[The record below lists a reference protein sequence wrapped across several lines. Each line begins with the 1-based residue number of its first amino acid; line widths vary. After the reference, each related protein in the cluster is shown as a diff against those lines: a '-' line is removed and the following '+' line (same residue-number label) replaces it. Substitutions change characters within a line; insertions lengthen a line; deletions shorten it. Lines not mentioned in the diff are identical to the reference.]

1 MKATLHHALPITL
14 LLVLSLGFFYP
25 ALFQDKTFYAF
36 DVLQNFPPWESNQSP
51 NNNLI
56 SDPVNIFY
64 PAHVLFQQAIQEGVL
79 PFWNHK
85 IFSGITHSPYFGSP
99 IHYLLFSTMSVT
111 SAHDLL
117 LFLHMAGM
125 AIMMFL
131 YLKELHLLTAA
142 ALLGAVSWMFNGY
155 LMVWFE
161 FENAPMMALTLPG
174 ALLFIERWF
183 KNQTTGNF
191 LGLSIILSLAICAGY
206 AHLLIY
212 QLLLIGVY
220 VIYRYVALN
229 PGLAGIKMKQ
239 HVLALSGPAA
249 ALMVGLLAGGLFIS
263 SHLSLLD
270 AGHRED
276 IPFAQLYES
285 TGKLPGRYLI
295 TMIFPDFYG
304 SPTRLYDYINFIP
317 KDEIFAYPYNNYNEL
332 CIYSGIVTILL
343 ALVGAI
349 YCRRVSTGRF
359 FVVTFITCMAIAMGS
374 IIYWPL
380 AKYLPGLSLST
391 PTRIL
396 YISAFSLAVLAA
408 LGLQVMLTRPFRAR
422 WPIVLICLVLTI
434 VTLLTALQMQDP
446 IMQRAAIEDWLQ
458 AYNIPWSNL
467 SEILAKHYSLT
478 SPVIY
483 QPVIYVIL
491 ASMLLLGLLYCN
503 NSLRP
508 FILSAIIALMV
519 ADQAAFGW
527 NYNSVTKKSDAY
539 PETPG
544 IRFLKDDS
552 SAFRVAS
559 MPQYLL
565 NGMWP
570 FGIETVGGYAS
581 FLSRRYGEL
590 IQLSVNPK
598 ETNLSKIHLK
608 QWYDFS
614 SLDSPILSMLNTK
627 YLLAPPGTKV
637 EQSESILLVYQG
649 EMDIYENKL
658 VMPRAYFVPDAVNLS
673 SREEAYR
680 TIANFSLEDFRHTV
694 ILETS
699 TPVIRVQEPKTT
711 ESNKLKSINPEDP
724 VYQPSSLDEG
734 IISEIKY
741 TTNGISLLANAPQD
755 GFLVVSTNFH
765 PGWRVTLNTADGSTV
780 ISPLLANYSLMAVP
794 LKAGPQSISFSFHLK
809 WQMAG
814 ITISGITWLC
824 LILVSVIYAAQQH
837 INSIEIRK
845 KVSTI

>member
-1 MKATLHHALPITL
+1 
-14 LLVLSLGFFYP
+14 
-25 ALFQDKTFYAF
+25 
-36 DVLQNFPPWESNQSP
+36 
-51 NNNLI
+51 
-56 SDPVNIFY
+56 
-64 PAHVLFQQAIQEGVL
+64 
-79 PFWNHK
+79 
-85 IFSGITHSPYFGSP
+85 
-99 IHYLLFSTMSVT
+99 
-111 SAHDLL
+111 
-117 LFLHMAGM
+117 
-125 AIMMFL
+125 
-131 YLKELHLLTAA
+131 
-142 ALLGAVSWMFNGY
+142 
-155 LMVWFE
+155 
-161 FENAPMMALTLPG
+161 
-174 ALLFIERWF
+174 
-183 KNQTTGNF
+183 
-191 LGLSIILSLAICAGY
+191 
-206 AHLLIY
+206 
-212 QLLLIGVY
+212 
-220 VIYRYVALN
+220 
-229 PGLAGIKMKQ
+229 
-239 HVLALSGPAA
+239 
-249 ALMVGLLAGGLFIS
+249 
-263 SHLSLLD
+263 
-270 AGHRED
+270 
-276 IPFAQLYES
+276 
-285 TGKLPGRYLI
+285 
-295 TMIFPDFYG
+295 
-304 SPTRLYDYINFIP
+304 
-317 KDEIFAYPYNNYNEL
+317 
-332 CIYSGIVTILL
+332 
-343 ALVGAI
+343 
-349 YCRRVSTGRF
+349 
-359 FVVTFITCMAIAMGS
+359 MAIAMGS

-711 ESNKLKSINPEDP
+711 ESNKLNSINPEDP